1 MKEPYVEGVATHDDR
16 KPCVGARKGAGEAS
30 VAARM
35 GRAIEPRNHS
45 LRGADA
51 VVGAEGHTVDSAIRE
66 LPAGRAV
73 GEPVHVRNL
82 NAREPGD
89 PLLAR
94 PADHRSGRSGKAMAT
109 RLRCTGRGSRMGA

>member
-16 KPCVGARKGAGEAS
+16 KPCVGAGKGAGEAS

-66 LPAGRAV
+66 LPAGRV
-73 GEPVHVRNL
+73 RSENPCTCGTSMHENREIPFSPV
-82 NAREPGD
+82 
-89 PLLAR
+89 R
-94 PADHRSGRSGKAMAT
+94 PI
-109 RLRCTGRGSRMGA
+109 TGRAAQERPWPHA